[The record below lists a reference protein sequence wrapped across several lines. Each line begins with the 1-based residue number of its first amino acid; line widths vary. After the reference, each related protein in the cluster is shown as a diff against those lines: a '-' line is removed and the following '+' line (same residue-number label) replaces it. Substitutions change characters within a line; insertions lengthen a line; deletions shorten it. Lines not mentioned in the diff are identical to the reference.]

1 MKGFGFFCAALTVAV
16 FAVLSP
22 SLALAQ
28 TAVDAE
34 PLVDFSNVFE
44 SLTSVVTTVVVG
56 AVGIG
61 LTVWATRYV
70 FSIVRS
76 MGRG

>member
-1 MKGFGFFCAALTVAV
+1 MKGFLFGCLAFAAVATV
-16 FAVLSP
+16 VLCP

-28 TAVDAE
+28 STVDAE
-34 PLVDFSNVFE
+34 PLVDFTAVFDD
-44 SLTSVVTTVVVG
+44 LRDTVTAVIVG

-61 LTVWATRYV
+61 LAIWATRYV
-70 FSIVRS
+70 FSVVRS